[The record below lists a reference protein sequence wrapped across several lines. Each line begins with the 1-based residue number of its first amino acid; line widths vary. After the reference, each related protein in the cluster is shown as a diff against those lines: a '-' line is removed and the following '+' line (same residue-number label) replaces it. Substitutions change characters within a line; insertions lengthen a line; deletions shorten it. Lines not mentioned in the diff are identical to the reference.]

1 MSPYYNNWLFN
12 VFPTCNLLPLFSASD
27 DQKRCLFIMLS
38 CFTWFTPNLICVF
51 VLVKNNCVKNIH
63 QHSVGSMS
71 TVASIHVILMIT
83 VLQKNYYLYV
93 VNSINSGGSYQ
104 IPMCSNNINNIKYI
118 RKVYFLYFL
127 LNPFRKLKCEKY
139 EKNVLFKKDNRIF

>member
-1 MSPYYNNWLFN
+1 MFRVFFFSDVKQFSMSPYYNNWLFN

-71 TVASIHVILMIT
+71 TVASIDVHMQSSNLIEKSWKKQLGKVG
-83 VLQKNYYLYV
+83 
-93 VNSINSGGSYQ
+93 VNCCHDF
-104 IPMCSNNINNIKYI
+104 CSWQ
-118 RKVYFLYFL
+118 L
-127 LNPFRKLKCEKY
+127 LDTFPACK
-139 EKNVLFKKDNRIF
+139 